1 MFSSESDVSMLTSHV
16 YDSYKLGK
24 GYHVVPPLYTR
35 TFMPPKLNL
44 VFHDVPTVNETVPT
58 TINFKPSTT
67 NLNKDLSQSHRPSA
81 AIIEDWVSDSEDESE
96 GEHMPT
102 QKTPSFVQTSEHV
115 KPTGP
120 SVKLVEHPIPAANLK
135 QDIPKPQGHGNS
147 RNRKACFVFIE
158 NGNSFKRVPQTRTNA
173 DGTSTLTIPD
183 PVTTEEKA
191 QKKNDVKAR
200 SMLLMAH
207 PNEHLLAFSQ
217 YKDAK
222 TLFEAIQA
230 RFGGNDDTKKTQRT
244 LLKQMYKNFNALST
258 ESLNSIFNKL
268 QKIVSQLAIL
278 SENISQEDLNMKFL
292 RSLPSEWNTH
302 MGHFESECKSPR
314 NQDSRPRNQD
324 SSRKTM
330 NVEDPSS
337 KAMVAIDGAD
347 SEVHNSK
354 TYSNTFLKSFETL
367 KTQYDNLRIEF
378 NKSEFDLATYKRGL
392 AYVEEQLVFYKKNEM
407 VRKPMLKNVE
417 KGMVQREVRP
427 VWNNPMRTNH
437 QNFSN
442 SKRIFAPTAVLTKS
456 GIVPISIA
464 RQSSLRTA
472 TPVSAARPINTAA
485 SKPLVN
491 VAKPRQNSLQTSHS
505 LSRRP
510 FYQQTTLKNR
520 NSNNN
525 VNTAKANSV
534 NTAKGNKVTSD
545 VENQGTNAVKSS
557 ACWVWRPKIKGAPQ
571 DALKDQGYFNSGCS
585 RHITGNISYPTNF
598 KEHDGGYV
606 AFGRGAKGGKI
617 TCKGT
622 IRTDQLGKFDGKSDE
637 GIFVGYSTTSKAF
650 RVYNIKT
657 RKVEKNLHITF
668 LENKPM
674 IAGTNSND
682 YAGKGASFDACQSST
697 ETTSSQDYI
706 LMPLWKD
713 NSLFD
718 SSSQALDGHN
728 KDKHGTSQDSES
740 NNQERPNAES
750 STKTVN
756 TAGPVNTATPT
767 YADYPNNPLMPNLE
781 DAKIFDDA
789 YNDRYEGAEADYNNL
804 ETMEPKKATQALDH
818 ESWVEA
824 IQEELLQFK
833 LLNVWTLVDLPSGKR
848 AIGTKLVEQQKDGI
862 FLSQEKYVY
871 DILKKFGFS
880 SVKSASTPMETHKH
894 LSKDAARIDVDVHL
908 YRSMNGS
915 LMYLTSS
922 RPDIMFAVCACS
934 RFQVQPKVSHMHA
947 VKRIFRYLKGQ
958 PILGLWYPKDS
969 PLELIAYS
977 DHDYAGA
984 SLDRKS
990 TTGGCQFLGSRLISW
1005 QCKKQTIMANSTIEA
1020 EYIAA
1025 FSCYG

>member
-1 MFSSESDVSMLTSHV
+1 MS
-16 YDSYKLGK
+16 
-24 GYHVVPPLYTR
+24 
-35 TFMPPKLNL
+35 
-44 VFHDVPTVNETVPT
+44 
-58 TINFKPSTT
+58 
-67 NLNKDLSQSHRPSA
+67 
-81 AIIEDWVSDSEDESE
+81 
-96 GEHMPT
+96 
-102 QKTPSFVQTSEHV
+102 
-115 KPTGP
+115 
-120 SVKLVEHPIPAANLK
+120 
-135 QDIPKPQGHGNS
+135 
-147 RNRKACFVFIE
+147 
-158 NGNSFKRVPQTRTNA
+158 
-173 DGTSTLTIPD
+173 
-183 PVTTEEKA
+183 

-230 RFGGNDDTKKTQRT
+230 RFSGNDATKKTQRT
-244 LLKQMYKNFNALST
+244 LLKQMYENFNALST

-268 QKIVSQLAIL
+268 RKIVNLEQIHVDDLEEIDLKWLLALL
-278 SENISQEDLNMKFL
+278 SMRARSYIADDEVPTNMALMAF
-292 RSLPSEWNTH
+292 S
-302 MGHFESECKSPR
+302 
-314 NQDSRPRNQD
+314 DS
-324 SSRKTM
+324 
-330 NVEDPSS
+330 
-337 KAMVAIDGAD
+337 
-347 SEVHNSK
+347 
-354 TYSNTFLKSFETL
+354 
-367 KTQYDNLRIEF
+367 
-378 NKSEFDLATYKRGL
+378 
-392 AYVEEQLVFYKKNEM
+392 EM

-417 KGMVQREVRP
+417 KGMVQREFRP
-427 VWNNPMRTNH
+427 VWNNAMRTNH

-464 RQSSLRTA
+464 RQSSSRA
-472 TPVSAARPINTAA
+472 AIPVSAARPINTVA

-491 VAKPRQNSLQTSHS
+491 IAKPRQNSLQTSHL

-520 NSNNN
+520 NLNNN

-534 NTAKGNKVTSD
+534 NTGKGNKVTSD
-545 VENQGTNAVKSS
+545 VENQGTNAIKSS
-557 ACWVWRPKIKGAPQ
+557 SCWGAPQ

-585 RHITGNISYPTNF
+585 RHMTGNISYPTDF

-622 IRTDQLGKFDGKSDE
+622 IRTGKLDFEDVYFVKELQFNIFSVSQICDKKNSVYFTDTECFVLSPNFKLADESQVLLKVPRKNNIFTWIFFLANKDETSRILKSFIIEIENLVEEKVKIITCDNETEFKNRVMNEFCKEKSTKREFSVARTPQQNGVAKRRNKTLIKQQGPYQLGKFNGKSNE

-650 RVYNIKT
+650 RVYNIRT
-657 RKVEKNLHITF
+657 RKVEENLHITF

-674 IAGTNSND
+674 IAGGGPEWLFDIDALSKSMSYAPVSAGTNSND
-682 YAGKGASFDACQSST
+682 YAGKGASFDAGQSSM

-718 SSSQALDGHN
+718 SSSQASDGHN
-728 KDKHGTSQDSES
+728 KDKHGPSQDSERD
-740 NNQERPNAES
+740 NQERPNAES

-804 ETMEPKKATQALDH
+804 EIMEPKKATQALNH

-833 LLNVWTLVDLPSGKR
+833 LLNVWTLVDLPPGKR
-848 AIGTKLVEQQKDGI
+848 AIGTKLVYRNKRYQRGI
-862 FLSQEKYVY
+862 VAEIKP
-871 DILKKFGFS
+871 GC
-880 SVKSASTPMETHKH
+880 VKSASTPMKTHKP
-894 LSKDAARIDVDVHL
+894 LSKDAAGTDVDVHL

-922 RPDIMFAVCACS
+922 RPDIMFA
-934 RFQVQPKVSHMHA
+934 
-947 VKRIFRYLKGQ
+947 
-958 PILGLWYPKDS
+958 YPKDS

-977 DHDYAGA
+977 DRDYAGA

-1020 EYIAA
+1020 VYIAA
-1025 FSCYG
+1025 FSCCGQVLWL